1 MPDLTPE
8 EQYQKEYDEA
18 AALLDS
24 AAAGIK
30 PEVIT
35 DPVDKTAGTVATTD
49 GTQVDPLAE
58 VRAELEKTQKALK
71 DTQAWGTKNAQR
83 IAEIERERQQ
93 QQRDATKPAILDANP
108 ELAEAIRYV
117 AGDPAPQQQAQDT
130 QQKWLDVVNTAHP
143 GIFDLSID
151 PELEKAILARREKVG
166 ADWSDPLVAIRE
178 ITAEKLAFTEQQ
190 VGKRFAAAAAT
201 VAKKSAMSV
210 PGAGAGGAGN
220 RTAPDTDLEAVQRIQ
235 NMSDADFEKE
245 VRRVKGY

>member
-24 AAAGIK
+24 AAAGNN

-35 DPVDKTAGTVATTD
+35 DPVIKTEEPAAKTDPAT
-49 GTQVDPLAE
+49 VDPLAE

-83 IAEIERERQQ
+83 IAEIDRERQQ
-93 QQRDATKPAILDANP
+93 QQRDAMKPAILDANP
-108 ELAEAIRYV
+108 ELADAIRYV

-130 QQKWLDVVNTAHP
+130 QQKWLDVVNAAHP

-151 PELEKAILARREKVG
+151 PELEKAILARRDKVG
-166 ADWSDPLVAIRE
+166 AEWGDPLVAIRE

-210 PGAGAGGAGN
+210 PGAGASSAVS
-220 RTAPDTDLEAVQRIQ
+220 RTTPDADLEAVQRIK

-245 VRRVKGY
+245 VARVKGF

>member
-24 AAAGIK
+24 AAAGTK

-35 DPVDKTAGTVATTD
+35 DPVIKTGEPAVKTDPAT
-49 GTQVDPLAE
+49 VDPLAE

-108 ELAEAIRYV
+108 DLADAIRYV

-130 QQKWLDVVNTAHP
+130 QQKWMDAVSTAHP
-143 GIFDLSID
+143 GIFDMSID
-151 PELEKAILARREKVG
+151 PELEKAILKRSVELG
-166 ADWSDPLVAIRE
+166 NEWNNPLVAIRE

-201 VAKKSAMSV
+201 VARKSAMSV
-210 PGAGAGGAGN
+210 PGAGGGSAGN
-220 RTAPDTDLEAVQRIQ
+220 RTAPDVDLEAVQRIQ